1 VKFPNLLMDLPDT
14 RYPMAQRLFLQKF
27 GLFTLVW
34 LVNSAQVASGAKYYI
49 AISGTDANTGTAS
62 EPLLT
67 IQNLEG
73 TL

>member
-1 VKFPNLLMDLPDT
+1 
-14 RYPMAQRLFLQKF
+14 MAQRLFLQKF
-27 GLFTLVW
+27 GFFTLCIFTLVW
-34 LVNSAQVASGAKYYI
+34 RVNSAQVATYYI
-49 AISGTDANTGTAS
+49 ATSGTDADPGTAS